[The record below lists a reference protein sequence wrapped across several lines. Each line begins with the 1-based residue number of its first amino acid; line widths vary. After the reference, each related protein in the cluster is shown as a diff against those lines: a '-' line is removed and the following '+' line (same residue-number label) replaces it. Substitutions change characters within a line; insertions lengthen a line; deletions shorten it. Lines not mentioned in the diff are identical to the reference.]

1 MAALARARRLY
12 PDAFCQAIR
21 PFSAIS
27 SRWRSRCVGA
37 ISAVS
42 LGTAVD
48 GGRARGHDDGRRGM
62 ALGDAGVDAFLV
74 VRPVAGERGDLAVH
88 LVEQGTALGGV
99 VHVAVGQRG
108 RHDPA
113 GIGVHAEVEMLWG
126 RRRGDGTI
134 VAGSVMEPLHA
145 QTS

>member
-1 MAALARARRLY
+1 
-12 PDAFCQAIR
+12 
-21 PFSAIS
+21 
-27 SRWRSRCVGA
+27 
-37 ISAVS
+37 
-42 LGTAVD
+42 
-48 GGRARGHDDGRRGM
+48 M

-74 VRPVAGERGDLAVH
+74 VRTVAGERGHRPRH
-88 LVEQGTALGGV
+88 LVQQGADLGGV